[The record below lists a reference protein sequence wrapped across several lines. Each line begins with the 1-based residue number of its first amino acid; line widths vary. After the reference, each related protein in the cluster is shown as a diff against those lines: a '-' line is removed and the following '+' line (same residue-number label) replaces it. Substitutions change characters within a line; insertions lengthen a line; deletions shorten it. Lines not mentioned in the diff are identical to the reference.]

1 MIPEPDGF
9 ALLPLME
16 EQGIPCIF
24 LTAKSDVMSRVRGLK
39 AGAEDYI
46 VKPFELMELYARIE
60 NVLKRHGKL
69 NSRIE
74 VDRCLIDLTGH
85 KVWEEG
91 REVALKPMEYDL
103 LVFLC
108 QGMGGRIWRGDQNRG
123 CPCGQPA
130 EKADSGQPH
139 PDHSQAGVPVGVK
152 EHLS

>member
-1 MIPEPDGF
+1 MENIRILVIEDEADIRDLLQMNLEAVGYDVDTAADGREAERKLKEQGSRIALALTDVMIPEPDGF

-69 NSRIE
+69 NSQIE
-74 VDRCLIDLTGH
+74 VDRCL
-85 KVWEEG
+85 
-91 REVALKPMEYDL
+91 
-103 LVFLC
+103 
-108 QGMGGRIWRGDQNRG
+108 
-123 CPCGQPA
+123 
-130 EKADSGQPH
+130 
-139 PDHSQAGVPVGVK
+139 
-152 EHLS
+152 

>member
-1 MIPEPDGF
+1 MENLRILVIEDEADIRDLLQMNLEAVGYDVDTAADGREAERKLKEQGSRIALALTDVMIPEPDGF

-85 KVWEEG
+85 IRTIPRLGYRWE
-91 REVALKPMEYDL
+91 
-103 LVFLC
+103 
-108 QGMGGRIWRGDQNRG
+108 
-123 CPCGQPA
+123 
-130 EKADSGQPH
+130 
-139 PDHSQAGVPVGVK
+139 
-152 EHLS
+152 

>member
-1 MIPEPDGF
+1 MENIRILVIEDEADIRDLLQMNLEAVGYDVDTAADGREAERKLKEQGSRIALALTDVMIPEPDGF

-16 EQGIPCIF
+16 EHGIPCIF

-85 KVWEEG
+85 IRTIPRLGYRWE
-91 REVALKPMEYDL
+91 
-103 LVFLC
+103 
-108 QGMGGRIWRGDQNRG
+108 
-123 CPCGQPA
+123 
-130 EKADSGQPH
+130 
-139 PDHSQAGVPVGVK
+139 
-152 EHLS
+152 

>member
-1 MIPEPDGF
+1 MENIRILVIEDQADIRDLLQMNLEAVGYDVDTAADGREAERKLKEQGSRIALALTDVMIPEPDGF

-74 VDRCLIDLTGH
+74 VDRCL
-85 KVWEEG
+85 
-91 REVALKPMEYDL
+91 
-103 LVFLC
+103 
-108 QGMGGRIWRGDQNRG
+108 
-123 CPCGQPA
+123 
-130 EKADSGQPH
+130 
-139 PDHSQAGVPVGVK
+139 
-152 EHLS
+152 

>member
-1 MIPEPDGF
+1 MENIRILVIEDEADIRDLLQMNLEAVGYDVDTVADGREAERKLKEQGSRIALALTDVMIPEPDGF

-85 KVWEEG
+85 IRTIPRLGYRWE
-91 REVALKPMEYDL
+91 
-103 LVFLC
+103 
-108 QGMGGRIWRGDQNRG
+108 
-123 CPCGQPA
+123 
-130 EKADSGQPH
+130 
-139 PDHSQAGVPVGVK
+139 
-152 EHLS
+152 

>member
-1 MIPEPDGF
+1 MENIRILVIEDEADIRDLLQMNLEAVGYDVDTAADGREAERKLKEQGSRIALALTDVMIPEPDGF

-16 EQGIPCIF
+16 EQGISCIF

-46 VKPFELMELYARIE
+46 VKPFELMELYARFE

-85 KVWEEG
+85 IRTIPRLGYRWE
-91 REVALKPMEYDL
+91 
-103 LVFLC
+103 
-108 QGMGGRIWRGDQNRG
+108 
-123 CPCGQPA
+123 
-130 EKADSGQPH
+130 
-139 PDHSQAGVPVGVK
+139 
-152 EHLS
+152 

>member
-1 MIPEPDGF
+1 MENIRILVLEDEADIRDLLQMNLEAVGYDVDTAADGREAERKLKEQGSRIALALTDVMIPEPDGF

-74 VDRCLIDLTGH
+74 VDRCL
-85 KVWEEG
+85 
-91 REVALKPMEYDL
+91 
-103 LVFLC
+103 
-108 QGMGGRIWRGDQNRG
+108 
-123 CPCGQPA
+123 
-130 EKADSGQPH
+130 
-139 PDHSQAGVPVGVK
+139 
-152 EHLS
+152 

>member
-1 MIPEPDGF
+1 MENIRILVIEDEADIRDLLQMNLEAVGYDVDTAADGREAERKLKEQGSRIALALTDVMIPEPDGF

-39 AGAEDYI
+39 AGGDDYI
-46 VKPFELMELYARIE
+46 VKPFELMELYARFE

-85 KVWEEG
+85 IRTIPRLGYRWE
-91 REVALKPMEYDL
+91 
-103 LVFLC
+103 
-108 QGMGGRIWRGDQNRG
+108 
-123 CPCGQPA
+123 
-130 EKADSGQPH
+130 
-139 PDHSQAGVPVGVK
+139 
-152 EHLS
+152 

>member
-1 MIPEPDGF
+1 MENIRILVIEDEADIRDLLQMNLEAVGYDVDTAADGREAERKLKEQGSRIALALTDVMIPEPDGF

-74 VDRCLIDLTGH
+74 VDRCL
-85 KVWEEG
+85 
-91 REVALKPMEYDL
+91 
-103 LVFLC
+103 
-108 QGMGGRIWRGDQNRG
+108 
-123 CPCGQPA
+123 
-130 EKADSGQPH
+130 
-139 PDHSQAGVPVGVK
+139 
-152 EHLS
+152 

>member
-1 MIPEPDGF
+1 MENIRILVIEDEADIRDLLQMNLEAVGYDVDTAADGREAERKLKEQGSRIALALTDVMIPEPDGF

-46 VKPFELMELYARIE
+46 VKPFELMELYARFE

-74 VDRCLIDLTGH
+74 VDRCL
-85 KVWEEG
+85 
-91 REVALKPMEYDL
+91 
-103 LVFLC
+103 
-108 QGMGGRIWRGDQNRG
+108 
-123 CPCGQPA
+123 
-130 EKADSGQPH
+130 
-139 PDHSQAGVPVGVK
+139 
-152 EHLS
+152 

>member
-1 MIPEPDGF
+1 MENIRILVIEDEADIRDLLQMNLEAVGYDVDTAADGREAERKLKEQGSRIALALTDVMIPEPDGF

-74 VDRCLIDLTGH
+74 VDQCLIDLTGH
-85 KVWEEG
+85 IRTIPRLGYRWE
-91 REVALKPMEYDL
+91 
-103 LVFLC
+103 
-108 QGMGGRIWRGDQNRG
+108 
-123 CPCGQPA
+123 
-130 EKADSGQPH
+130 
-139 PDHSQAGVPVGVK
+139 
-152 EHLS
+152 

>member
-1 MIPEPDGF
+1 MENIRILVIEDEADIRDLLQMNLEAVGYDVDTAADGREAERKLKEQGSRIALALTDVMIPEPDGF

-85 KVWEEG
+85 IRTIPRLGYRWE
-91 REVALKPMEYDL
+91 
-103 LVFLC
+103 
-108 QGMGGRIWRGDQNRG
+108 
-123 CPCGQPA
+123 
-130 EKADSGQPH
+130 
-139 PDHSQAGVPVGVK
+139 
-152 EHLS
+152 

>member
-1 MIPEPDGF
+1 MENIRILVIEDEADIRDLLQMNLEAVGYDVDTAADGREAERKLKEQGSRIALALTDEMIPEPDGF

-85 KVWEEG
+85 IRTIPRLGYRWE
-91 REVALKPMEYDL
+91 
-103 LVFLC
+103 
-108 QGMGGRIWRGDQNRG
+108 
-123 CPCGQPA
+123 
-130 EKADSGQPH
+130 
-139 PDHSQAGVPVGVK
+139 
-152 EHLS
+152 